1 MAKGS
6 GMKAIL
12 RTLVAATSIALLP
25 LAPPALAH
33 HVMGGRLPDTA
44 WYGLLSGLGH
54 PIIGIDHLAFVLG
67 VGLMAYLAGR
77 IVLLPVLLVAG
88 TVLGCALHVQGY
100 NLPAPEIAVAL
111 TVAIAAAVVASRA
124 ALPAGLLAPLLFVA
138 GVFHGYA
145 YGESIVG
152 AEPAPLAAY
161 LAGFALIQGCIAVGS
176 AAALRWVAG
185 RGYVSEAVVLRTAG
199 GAIALAAAFAFAGVV
214 LTG

>member
-1 MAKGS
+1 
-6 GMKAIL
+6 
-12 RTLVAATSIALLP
+12 VAATSIAFLP

-33 HVMGGRLPDTA
+33 HVMGGKLPDTA

-111 TVAIAAAVVASRA
+111 TVAIAAAIVASRA
-124 ALPAGLLAPLLFVA
+124 ALPAGLLAPLLLVA
-138 GVFHGYA
+138 GAFHGYA

-199 GAIALAAAFAFAGVV
+199 GAIALAAAFAFVGVV